1 MQRILPTMTVVMLV
15 GSLSP
20 HLAGG
25 QKTDIDDIG
34 NRKVAHRSIISE
46 RKEMAIGRKYAGQID
61 KAAKLLKDP
70 VVNEYVNRIAQN
82 VARNSDLKIPLTVKI
97 IDSPEI
103 NAFSLPGGFLY
114 MNSGALEAA
123 DDESEIAGVLAHEIA
138 HVAARHWASE
148 MTRQT
153 LLQYSM
159 IPLMFVPMTYPV
171 YLGVSSAY
179 NLGVPMAFL
188 RFSREDEAEADYLGL
203 QYMYKTGYDPNSY
216 VTFFGKVLD
225 EGRKQPGSVAGVFM
239 DHPPTAD
246 RIVKSEEEIKQLF
259 PKQGRYLES
268 TSEFEDVKARLVNLE
283 AKRLPEK
290 NDGPSLERK
299 RPGVPSPA
307 SDGETSPV
315 LNRMD

>member
-1 MQRILPTMTVVMLV
+1 MRRVWVLMAVVMLT
-15 GSLSP
+15 
-20 HLAGG
+20 GG
-25 QKTDIDDIG
+25 ISAARAADQKTDIDNIG

-46 RKEMAIGRKYAGQID
+46 QREVAIGRKYSQQID
-61 KAAKLLKDP
+61 KSAKLLKDP
-70 VVNEYVNRIAQN
+70 VVNEYVNRVAQN
-82 VARNSDLKIPLTVKI
+82 VARNSDLKVPLTVKI
-97 IDSPEI
+97 IDSPVI
-103 NAFSLPGGFLY
+103 NAFSLPGGFVYL
-114 MNSGALEAA
+114 NSGALEAA
-123 DDESEIAGVLAHEIA
+123 DNESEVAGVLAHEIA

-153 LLQYSM
+153 LLQYAM

-171 YLGVSSAY
+171 YLGVSTAY

-188 RFSREDEAEADYLGL
+188 TFSRQDEAEADYLGL
-203 QYMYKTGYDPNSY
+203 QYMYKAGYDPNSY

-259 PKQGRYLES
+259 PKQERYLES
-268 TSEFEDVKARLVNLE
+268 TSEFEDVKARLAMLE

-290 NDGPSLERK
+290 SDGPSLEKK
-299 RPGVPSPA
+299 RPASKPA
-307 SDGETSPV
+307 GNTDEKPPV
-315 LNRMD
+315 LNR